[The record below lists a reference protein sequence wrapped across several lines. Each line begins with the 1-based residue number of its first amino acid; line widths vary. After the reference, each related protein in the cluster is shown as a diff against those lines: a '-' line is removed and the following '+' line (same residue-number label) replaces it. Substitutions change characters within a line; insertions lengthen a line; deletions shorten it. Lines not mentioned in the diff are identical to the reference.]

1 MSDTSGQADPRL
13 IELFGLGAAGFSA
26 ELLNHLPLPWDA
38 PPQTQKGATF
48 SPPPYLLD
56 KDLAAAA
63 WVALLLRQPLLLTG
77 DPGVGKTRFAEKL
90 ASDLQVGR
98 PTMVQVKSTTSGR
111 DLLYKFDDL
120 GRFRDATIAGA
131 IARTDGKYDAG
142 KEKPLLSYV
151 RPEGLGR
158 AILRAAGAKYP
169 IELDPAYGREEIFG
183 AKLAG
188 LATLTLGDVFPDEFA
203 GGADPRLSV
212 VLIDELDKAPRD
224 TPNDL
229 LGEIERMSFRFDELG
244 FRVTAAARFKPI
256 VVITSNAER
265 NLPDAFLRRCV
276 FHHIATPGRDD
287 MCRIAA
293 ARLGGDL
300 RPDGPLITSAW
311 ELFERITQTIT
322 EKKPGTAEFIALVAY
337 LRATEK
343 GGSAGTGVIDQ
354 ERVSAALRVFAK
366 SKVDLLN
373 AASIVAK
380 STTGG
385 S

>member
-1 MSDTSGQADPRL
+1 MSDTNGQADPKL
-13 IELFGLGAAGFSA
+13 IELFGLGSAGFSA
-26 ELLNHLPLPWDA
+26 ELLNHLPMPWDA
-38 PPQTQKGATF
+38 PPQRLKGEAY
-48 SPPPYLLD
+48 SPPPYLPD
-56 KDLAAAA
+56 KDLVAAA

-90 ASDLQVGR
+90 ASDLQLGQAA
-98 PTMVQVKSTTSGR
+98 MVQVKSTTSGR

-131 IARTDGKYDAG
+131 IARTEGKYDAD

-158 AILRAAGAKYP
+158 AIMRAAGAKYP
-169 IELDPAYGREEIFG
+169 IDLDPAYDRAQMFG
-183 AKLAG
+183 PKFAAM
-188 LATLTLGDVFPDEFA
+188 TSLTLGDVFPEEFR
-203 GGADPRLSV
+203 GGTEPRHSV

-244 FRVTAAARFKPI
+244 FRVTAAAKFKPI

-276 FHHIATPGRDD
+276 FHHIATPGQEV
-287 MCRIAA
+287 MCKIVA
-293 ARLGGDL
+293 ARLGGGL
-300 RPDGPLITSAW
+300 EPDGPLITAAW
-311 ELFERITQTIT
+311 QLFEEVSESLT

-343 GGSAGTGVIDQ
+343 EGAAATDVIDD
-354 ERVSAALRVFAK
+354 ERKNAALRIFAK
-366 SKVDLLN
+366 SKVDILN
-373 AASIVAK
+373 AASIVSRKAPNV
-380 STTGG
+380 S
-385 S
+385 